1 MLQLQII
8 LQTIDIINSYW
19 FSFGLI
25 TTSISF
31 YLPITLTA
39 LIFCKNKNKEL

>member
-8 LQTIDIINSYW
+8 LQTIDIINFYW

-31 YLPITLTA
+31 LLTNNTHCINI
-39 LIFCKNKNKEL
+39 L